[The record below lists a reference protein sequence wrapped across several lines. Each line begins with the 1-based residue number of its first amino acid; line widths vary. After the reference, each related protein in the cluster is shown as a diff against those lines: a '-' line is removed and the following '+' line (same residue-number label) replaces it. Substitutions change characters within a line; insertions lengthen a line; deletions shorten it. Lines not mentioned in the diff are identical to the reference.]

1 MVEINSATSNGVFSS
16 LKPQPSIQTA
26 DAAKASL
33 FSTSTSSDGVKIS
46 GESQYLFEM
55 AGYLQNLGNDE
66 QDKAVEFLSKSD
78 DPLHAIAVKHFNE
91 YKASGMTAEI
101 RKSISEQSAALSAAM
116 FKGIPRDPAL
126 GPEIAVIPMGTRV
139 YALDGNPNYYPNQIG
154 TDNIKLR
161 DQLEELAANPPAN
174 LNIQENANIFGTVK
188 NALLTSE
195 NVLQSFDD
203 VLNFNYMFEKA
214 RATINQT
221 NAPDD
226 LKAKLNDILDRG
238 IKYQNDKQTR
248 YVEGIQKYAN
258 DSRVGGEV
266 RENIRKATT
275 AQDYNKDLQG
285 MLKAT
290 KISVLDA
297 GSMMKNLLTKHTDL
311 IRFSPDKINDAISFY
326 KQDFDTY
333 QDFVK
338 NGFQPPEEKIIEYD
352 TSPLTQGHNYAMK
365 VIEEIQSY
373 VSKGK

>member
-1 MVEINSATSNGVFSS
+1 MVGINSATGNDVFPA
-16 LKPQPSIQTA
+16 LKPQLSIQTT
-26 DAAKASL
+26 DSAKPSL
-33 FSTSTSSDGVKIS
+33 FSSSVSSDGVTIS

-55 AGYLQNLGNDE
+55 AGYLQNLDAAE

-78 DPLHAIAVKHFNE
+78 DPLHAIALEHFNE

-101 RKSISEQSAALSAAM
+101 RKSISEQSAALSAAV

-139 YALDGNPNYYPNQIG
+139 YTLDGNTNYYPNQIG
-154 TDNIKLR
+154 TDNAKLR

-174 LNIQENANIFGTVK
+174 LNIQQNANIFGTVK

-226 LKAKLNDILDRG
+226 LKAKLNDILDQS

-258 DSRVGGEV
+258 DGRVGAEV
-266 RENIRKATT
+266 RENILKATT
-275 AQDYNKDLQG
+275 SQAYNKDLQEI
-285 MLKAT
+285 LKAT
-290 KISVLDA
+290 KTSVLDA
-297 GSMMKNLLTKHTDL
+297 GSIMTNLLVKHTDL
-311 IRFSPDKINDAISFY
+311 IRFTPDKVSDAIAFY
-326 KQDFDTY
+326 KQDFDSY

-338 NGFQPPEEKIIEYD
+338 NDFRPQEKKRIEYD
-352 TSPLTQGHNYAMK
+352 TAPLAEGHNYAMK